1 MVTTTAA
8 AVNSLETTPSPVTAD
23 ESLRQRYLSFIA
35 RHEAAWELTFAA
47 LAVVYVV
54 VGFVEDSPATTAFD
68 LLLTAI
74 FAAEFASRLAASV
87 DRKTYLRGHW
97 IDALALIPAVRG
109 IRVLR
114 LLRLLRL
121 VRAFAGIARALNT
134 LEQVANHRGLVWLLA
149 AWSAVM
155 VLCSMALYAAENGA
169 NEAIASP
176 LDAMWWGIT
185 TMTTVGYGDVVPKTP
200 EGRLAATILM
210 VLGIGLFSA
219 VTATVTSF
227 LLEHDRDPLDELAK
241 LGDLRARGLVTEAE
255 FHAKRS
261 ELGEAVNPR
270 LNKGGA

>member
-1 MVTTTAA
+1 
-8 AVNSLETTPSPVTAD
+8 VNSAGRDTDLASAPSSVRDQFLA
-23 ESLRQRYLSFIA
+23 FIA

-54 VGFVEDSPATTAFD
+54 IGFVDESPGVQTVD
-68 LLLTAI
+68 LVLTAV
-74 FAAEFASRLAASV
+74 FATEFVSRLAASY
-87 DRKTYLRGHW
+87 DRAKYLRGHW
-97 IDALALIPAVRG
+97 IDALALIPSIRG
-109 IRVLR
+109 VRVLR

-121 VRAFAGIARALNT
+121 VRAFAGVARALNT
-134 LEQVANHRGLVWLLA
+134 LERAANHRGLVWLLA

-155 VLCSMALYAAENGA
+155 IMCSIALYAAENGV

-200 EGRLAATILM
+200 EGRVAATVLM

-227 LLEHDRDPLDELAK
+227 LLEHERNPLDELAK
-241 LGDLRARGLVTEAE
+241 LGDVRDRGLVSAE
-255 FHAKRS
+255 EFAVKRDA
-261 ELGEAVNPR
+261 LGREIAPPR
-270 LNKGGA
+270 R